1 MCGSR
6 PIVTQDTLT
15 HPPILEEDITELPYA
30 ASVHDVPGEYDI
42 GAIVSQDTLL
52 SRNHSLSSSVRRDA
66 SSLPQH
72 NEGQDLADALVQD
85 NRAPIADTFSSRP
98 RTRKDGLGATGWE
111 DRMQQWKQ
119 DIPGEDT

>member
-72 NEGQDLADALVQD
+72 NEGQDLADALVPD